1 MNLEKFNEMV
11 EKATLAIGSQRKLA
25 EILDIAPP
33 SLIQMKQGKRPANW
47 RIRGKLRAV
56 LGEDPTQAFMTEM
69 ADELSNSENEDE
81 KKAAEGFAAMLAA
94 FPDGWRKRRDSN
106 SR

>member
-1 MNLEKFNEMV
+1 MQLNELSELI
-11 EKATLAIGSQRKLA
+11 EKATAVVGSQKKLA
-25 EILDIAPP
+25 EILDIAAP

-56 LGEDPTQAFMTEM
+56 LGEDPTRAFMAEM
-69 ADELSNSENEDE
+69 ADELESSENEDE
-81 KKAAEGFAAMLAA
+81 KKAASGLNAMLAA